1 MAVTMAVPTDVQR
14 AVSALA
20 AKKPRHDLLWRYY
33 DGEQPLVYSSEK
45 LREIFSGLDA
55 RFTENWC
62 GVVVNSVLD
71 RMILRNITVAGDD
84 AANEAVQAA
93 REESGLVDDEYQ
105 IHEDLTVTGEAF
117 VIVWPNDEG
126 SVVEAFQNDSRSCH
140 AEYDGANPRAMR
152 FAAKWWET
160 ETGGV
165 RLTLYYPDRFE
176 YYVTGRTY
184 KAGETPDAKMFEP
197 FGDMPVA
204 ENPYGA
210 IPVFHFRSNRR
221 RPKSQ
226 LASVIEIQDMVNKL
240 IADMMVAAEFGAFR
254 QRYVIS
260 QAGIANL
267 QNNPNAI
274 WDLVAADKDSQA
286 TTVGEFQPTELGNY
300 LNAIIKL
307 STDIGI
313 ISNTPRHYFYG
324 QGGDPSGEALIAM
337 EAPLNRKVLRLQ
349 STVQPTWR
357 DLYAF
362 LLTLREQPMASRMVW
377 AQYEPAE
384 TTQPKTAAEIRE
396 LNVRAGV
403 PLTTTLR
410 DEGWTEDELAQ
421 MREDA
426 QAERVAQA
434 SYADAVL
441 SQAQR
446 QFDQGS
452 AV

>member
-1 MAVTMAVPTDVQR
+1 MAVPTDLQR
-14 AVSALA
+14 AVTALA
-20 AKKPRHDLLWRYY
+20 AKKAYHDMLWRYF
-33 DGEQPLVYSSEK
+33 DGDQPLVYSSEK
-45 LREIFSGLDA
+45 LREIFSGLNA

-71 RMILRNITVAGDD
+71 RMVLRSLSVSNDD
-84 AANEAVQAA
+84 AASDAVQMV

-105 IHEDLTVTGEAF
+105 IHEDLCVTGEAF
-117 VIVWPNDEG
+117 VIVWPNEETG
-126 SVVEAFQNDSRSCH
+126 IIEAFQNDSRLCH

-152 FAAKWWET
+152 FGAKWWPT
-160 ETGGV
+160 DTGGV

-176 YYVTGRTY
+176 YYVTGKSF
-184 KAGETPDAKMFEP
+184 KAGETPDAKAFEP
-197 FGDMPVA
+197 YGDDPVMP
-204 ENPYGA
+204 NPYGQ
-210 IPVFHFRSNRR
+210 IPMFHFRSNRR

-226 LASVIEIQDMVNKL
+226 LAGVIEVQDMVNKL
-240 IADMMVAAEFGAFR
+240 VADMMVAAEFGAFR

-274 WDLVAADKDSQA
+274 WDLVASDKDSQP
-286 TTVGEFQPTELGNY
+286 TTVGEFQPTELSNY
-300 LNAIIKL
+300 LDAINKL
-307 STDIGI
+307 SADIGI
-313 ISNTPRHYFYG
+313 ISRTPRHYFYA

-337 EAPLNRKVLRLQ
+337 EAPLNRKVTQLQ
-349 STVQPTWR
+349 ATLQPTWR
-357 DLYAF
+357 DLYSF
-362 LLTLREQPMASRMVW
+362 LLMLRSLAIASRDIW

-396 LNVRAGV
+396 LNVRAGM
-403 PLTTTLR
+403 PLTTVLR
-410 DEGWTEDELAQ
+410 DEGWTDEELMQ
-421 MREDA
+421 MQEDA

-446 QFDQGS
+446 QFDQGT

>member
-1 MAVTMAVPTDVQR
+1 MAVPSDVQK
-14 AVSALA
+14 AVSALTY
-20 AKKPRHDLLWRYY
+20 KKPRHDMLWHYF

-45 LREIFSGLDA
+45 LREIFSGLNA

-71 RMILRNITVAGDD
+71 RMVLRSISVANDD
-84 AANEAVQAA
+84 AATDAVQAV

-117 VIVWPNDEG
+117 VIVWPNEDTGE
-126 SVVEAFQNDSRSCH
+126 VEAFQNDSRLCH
-140 AEYDGANPRAMR
+140 AEYDGANPRMMR
-152 FAAKWWET
+152 FAAKWWPVD
-160 ETGGV
+160 TGGV

-176 YYVTGRTY
+176 YYITGKGY
-184 KAGETPDAKMFEP
+184 KVGETPDAKAFEP
-197 FGDMPVA
+197 
-204 ENPYGA
+204 YGEEPTA
-210 IPVFHFRSNRR
+210 ANQYGMIPVFHFRSNRR

-226 LASVIEIQDMVNKL
+226 LAGVIEVQDMVNKL
-240 IADMMVAAEFGAFR
+240 LADCMVAAEFGAFR

-260 QAGIANL
+260 QAGIVNL

-274 WDLVAADKDSQA
+274 WDLVAADKDSQP
-286 TTVGEFQPTELGNY
+286 TTVGEFQPTELSNY
-300 LNAIIKL
+300 LEAINKL
-307 STDIGI
+307 SADIGI
-313 ISNTPRHYFYG
+313 ISRTPRHYFYA

-337 EAPLNRKVLRLQ
+337 EAPLNHKTVQLQ

-362 LLTLREQPMASRMVW
+362 ILMLRGVNVDSRSLW

-384 TTQPKTAAEIRE
+384 TTQPYTTAQIRE
-396 LNVRAGV
+396 LSVRAGL

-410 DEGWTEDELAQ
+410 DEGWTDDELAQ
-421 MREDA
+421 MEEDK
-426 QAERVAQA
+426 QAEKVAQA

-446 QFDQGS
+446 QFDAGS
-452 AV
+452 VV